1 MMGQLGTTFGV
12 GAPLSYPISQPWG
25 LSPYSNQAYGPQ
37 AYGPQPFGSQ
47 AFAQP
52 YAQGIPTP
60 SIGGNPFAGVHPLQQ
75 IAQLLQIVPQQLQQL
90 QMLHQQQ
97 LGHLQQ
103 LLQIVPA
110 QLQQLHQLVQ
120 IVPQQVQHL
129 QQQPFGSTQFP
140 GSLGFGLTPQAF
152 PGQSAGQVM

>member
-12 GAPLSYPISQPWG
+12 GTPLSYPIPQPWG
-25 LSPYSNQAYGPQ
+25 QSPYANAGYGQQ
-37 AYGPQPFGSQ
+37 AYGPQPFGPP

-52 YAQGIPTP
+52 YAQGILTP
-60 SIGGNPFAGVHPLQQ
+60 SIGGNPFAGAQPLQQ
-75 IAQLLQIVPQQLQQL
+75 IAQLLQVVPQQLQQL

-110 QLQQLHQLVQ
+110 QLQQLQQLIQ

-129 QQQPFGSTQFP
+129 QQQPFSSPQLP

-152 PGQSAGQVM
+152 AGQSAGHVM